1 MTSFDLLVLTAANEA
16 QAEGYRAQLAWRRA
30 NGLLAPD
37 TQTRVI
43 TDPGGRRVGSL
54 GATLNVLA
62 ELAGEQRTGGTL
74 NVQRSTLNAEAEKGK
89 RETELVDFFRG
100 KRILICHSGGDSR
113 RTPAYAAQGKVFT
126 PVPTAGANG
135 APLALF
141 DLILQTV
148 SALPA
153 PEDGH
158 VLVTSGDVLLT
169 FDHASVDLT
178 RPGVTGVAYFGPVE
192 RGSRHGVYVP
202 EAFRA
207 NPLRTECV
215 PVVDFLQKPSEAEAR
230 ACGAVDPFG
239 HVAVDTGLVSLDP
252 ATCARLLEAAGVG
265 GRENA
270 HRSTVNAQRS
280 REKKKG
286 LLAEII
292 AGACPALDLYEE
304 LTMAVT
310 PRFDEARYLAR
321 FVSGRGHGAAHER
334 RMRAFYRALRGVAF
348 QVNIVPYCE
357 FFHIGSS
364 RELLSGFSGLSRTA
378 QEYRFANG
386 SGACVTSGGETG
398 RAFLFNARVACPLKT
413 GRALIEAV
421 HASAAC
427 PGVTLAG
434 DNILTGLPPEATV
447 AVRLPKGVGL
457 VCLPV
462 GKAGWAA
469 VAYGLDDDF
478 KTPFGGAKPCLF
490 LNAPVEAWLAR
501 TGTPAARLW
510 REGEARDGLWRAR
523 LWRVGALDDV
533 LAEAVAIA
541 EDGESAERS
550 TFNAQRSTLNAER
563 RSGVAGGRG
572 RRHSLAEL
580 LPQVNHGR
588 LLAVRQ
594 EIRRQVNLMRVAER
608 LLGDDA
614 LPSADV
620 CGWIRNADEAGLAL
634 RQLSAL
640 LTGEALGRP
649 LLRARVLRLMA
660 MIQGQTEDGGR
671 KADNSLGPR
680 TSDLRPP
687 TSVFGPQVS
696 DPQAQA
702 FAAVAEAV
710 AVSFEP
716 YGQPRAAAILHD
728 QVVWVTTP
736 VRIDFAGGWSDT
748 PPICA
753 ELGGTVLNAAV
764 TLNGLYP
771 VQVMA
776 KLNTH
781 GCIRL
786 SSIDLGE
793 RKEFRTTAELLDHR
807 DPNDWATLAKAAL
820 VLAGV
825 APSRAEE
832 PLAAWLKMLGG
843 GLDLTI
849 FSSLPKG
856 SGMGTSSI
864 LGAAVIACLDRVL
877 GVPFNTDRLIR
888 MTSILEQRMCTGGG
902 WQDQVGGIL
911 PGVKLIRTQP
921 GTDQTVALRWTVFDM
936 SEGSELKRRCLLY
949 FTGQK
954 RMARNILH
962 NVVSGYLA
970 RDPLV
975 LRTLSELKGSALETK
990 EALDAQDLDGFAR
1003 GIARYWEL
1011 KKRIDPGSTNSPIEA
1026 LLRAVADETQ
1036 AALLPGAGG
1045 GGFIFLLAK
1054 SAAAAERIRRT
1065 FERRPP
1071 NAHARFFD
1079 FAVDQQGLKVTVL

>member
-1 MTSFDLLVLTAANEA
+1 MTPFDVLVLTAANDA
-16 QAEGYRAQLAWRRA
+16 QANGYRAQLAWRQA
-30 NGLLAPD
+30 NGLIAPS
-37 TQTRVI
+37 TRVLVI

-54 GATLNVLA
+54 GATLHVLA
-62 ELAGEQRTGGTL
+62 VLASEIGSQKSEVRDQPRRKALRPPASDFRSLFTG
-74 NVQRSTLNAEAEKGK
+74 R
-89 RETELVDFFRG
+89 
-100 KRILICHSGGDSR
+100 RILICHSGGDSR

-126 PVPTAGANG
+126 PVPATAANG

-141 DLILQTV
+141 DLILRTV
-148 SALPA
+148 SELPA
-153 PEDGH
+153 PAAGH

-169 FDHASVDLT
+169 FDHASVDFA

-202 EAFRA
+202 ELFRG
-207 NPLRTECV
+207 NPQGTECV
-215 PVVDFLQKPSEAEAR
+215 PVADFLQKPSEAEAR

-252 ATCARLLEAAGVG
+252 ATCAKLLEVAGWEG
-265 GRENA
+265 
-270 HRSTVNAQRS
+270 TNAQRS
-280 REKKKG
+280 RKKG
-286 LLAEII
+286 LLAEIVD
-292 AGACPALDLYEE
+292 GDCPALDLYEE
-304 LTMAVT
+304 LTMALA

-321 FVSGRGHGAAHER
+321 FVTGRGRDAAHGH
-334 RMRAFYRALRGVAF
+334 RMRAFYRALRSVPF

-386 SGACVTSGGETG
+386 SGACISSGSSAESRGQRSEIG
-398 RAFLFNARVACPLKT
+398 GAGHSAFIFNSLIGCRVRC
-413 GRALIEAV
+413 GRALIESV
-421 HASAAC
+421 HRASSDLRLPTSALLD
-427 PGVTLAG
+427 LAG
-434 DNILTGLPPEATV
+434 ENILTGLPPEAKV
-447 AVRLPKGVGL
+447 AVSLTKGVGL

-462 GKAGWAA
+462 GKTEWAA
-469 VAYGLDDDF
+469 IAYGLDDDF
-478 KTPFGGAKPCLF
+478 KTPFGGGKPCRF
-490 LNAPVEAWLAR
+490 LNQPVEEWMAR
-501 TGTPAARLW
+501 NGVTEAKLW
-510 REGEARDGLWRAR
+510 RGDQKDGLWRAR

-533 LAEAVAIA
+533 LAEAVVVGQGLGWT
-541 EDGESAERS
+541 EGVR
-550 TFNAQRSTLNAER
+550 ER
-563 RSGVAGGRG
+563 RLSI
-572 RRHSLAEL
+572 AEL
-580 LPQVNHGR
+580 LPRVNHAR

-594 EIRRQVNLMRVAER
+594 EILRQVNLTRVAER
-608 LLGDDA
+608 LL
-614 LPSADV
+614 
-620 CGWIRNADEAGLAL
+620 ADETLPAATVCAEIQTPDEAALAL
-634 RQLSAL
+634 RQLAQL
-640 LTGEALGRP
+640 LEGEAFGKP
-649 LLRARVLRLMA
+649 LVRARVLRLAA
-660 MIQGQTEDGGR
+660 MIQKGEQRSEAGSRKSERETK
-671 KADNSLGPR
+671 KADSP
-680 TSDLRPP
+680 TADLRPL
-687 TSVFGPQVS
+687 TS
-696 DPQAQA
+696 DPQTAA
-702 FAAVAEAV
+702 FAAVSEAV

-716 YGQPRAAAILHD
+716 AAQPRPAAILHD

-748 PPICA
+748 PPICT
-753 ELGGTVLNAAV
+753 EQGGTVLNAAV

-776 KLNTH
+776 KLNTA

-793 RKEFRTTAELLDHR
+793 RKEIRTTAELLDHH
-807 DPNDWATLAKAAL
+807 DPHDWATLAKAAL
-820 VLAGV
+820 ILAGV
-825 APSRAEE
+825 GPSHEDASLE
-832 PLAAWLKMLGG
+832 AWLKALGG

-877 GVPFNTDRLIR
+877 GVPFNTDRLVR

-921 GTDQTVALRWTVFDM
+921 GPDQTVSLRWTVFDM

-954 RMARNILH
+954 RMARNILQ
-962 NVVSGYLA
+962 NVVNGYLA

-975 LRTLSELKGSALETK
+975 LQTVRDLKTSAVETK
-990 EALDAQDLDGFAR
+990 EALDAQDIDGFAR
-1003 GIARYWEL
+1003 GVARYWAL
-1011 KKRIDPGSTNSPIEA
+1011 KKQIDPGSTNAPIEK
-1026 LLRAVADETQ
+1026 LLKAVAQETQ

-1045 GGFIFLLAK
+1045 GGFIFMLAK

-1065 FERRPP
+1065 FEAHPP

-1079 FAVDQQGLKVTVL
+1079 FGVDQQGLKVTVL

>member
-1 MTSFDLLVLTAANEA
+1 MTPFDILVLTAANEA
-16 QAEGYRAQLAWRRA
+16 QAQGYRAQLAWRQA
-30 NGLLAPD
+30 NGLLAPA
-37 TQTRVI
+37 TRALVM

-54 GATLNVLA
+54 GATFNVLA
-62 ELAGEQRTGGTL
+62 ELAGGEVLKCDSSKVRNSGKGTKTTSSG
-74 NVQRSTLNAEAEKGK
+74 QTS
-89 RETELVDFFRG
+89 ELTRLFTG

-126 PVPTAGANG
+126 PVPAVAANG

-141 DLILQTV
+141 DLILRTV
-148 SALPA
+148 SELPA
-153 PEDGH
+153 PEAGH

-169 FDHASVDLT
+169 FDHASVDLS

-202 EAFRA
+202 ENFRA

-239 HVAVDTGLVSLDP
+239 HVAVDTGLVSFDP
-252 ATCARLLEAAGVG
+252 ATCARLLEVAGWKPG
-265 GRENA
+265 NGK
-270 HRSTVNAQRS
+270 RSTLNVQRSTLNAQRPT
-280 REKKKG
+280 RTAKG

-292 AGACPALDLYEE
+292 DGTCPALDLYEE

-310 PRFDEARYLAR
+310 PRFDEARFIER
-321 FVSGRGHGAAHER
+321 FVTGRGRDAAHGR
-334 RMRAFYRALRGVAF
+334 RMRAFYRALRAVPF

-398 RAFLFNARVACPLKT
+398 RAFVFNSRIACALKT
-413 GRALIEAV
+413 GTALIEAT
-421 HASAAC
+421 HAAAC
-427 PGVTLAG
+427 PELELSGE
-434 DNILTGLPPEATV
+434 NILTGLPPEATV
-447 AVRLPKGVGL
+447 AVRLPKGIGL

-462 GKAGWAA
+462 GKAGWAV

-478 KTPFGGAKPCLF
+478 KTPFGGERPCLF
-490 LNAPVEAWLAR
+490 LNAPIEAWMAR
-501 TGTPAARLW
+501 NEVAEAKLW
-510 REGEARDGLWRAR
+510 RGDQKDGLWRAR

-533 LAEAVAIA
+533 LAEAVSVA
-541 EDGESAERS
+541 
-550 TFNAQRSTLNAER
+550 
-563 RSGVAGGRG
+563 AGGGNELGVRSEELGVERGAFRRG
-572 RRHSLAEL
+572 RRYSLAEL
-580 LPQVNHGR
+580 LPKVSHER

-594 EIRRQVNLMRVAER
+594 EIRRQVNLMSVAER

-614 LPSADV
+614 LPSAAV
-620 CGWIRNADEAGLAL
+620 CGELRSPDEAALVL
-634 RQLSAL
+634 RQLAAL
-640 LTGEALGRP
+640 LEGEALAKP
-649 LLRARVLRLMA
+649 LLRARVLRLMSMVQA
-660 MIQGQTEDGGR
+660 ACPCPCVPVRE
-671 KADNSLGPR
+671 
-680 TSDLRPP
+680 
-687 TSVFGPQVS
+687 
-696 DPQAQA
+696 PQAAA

-716 YGQPRAAAILHD
+716 CGKPRKAAILHD

-748 PPICA
+748 PPICT
-753 ELGGTVLNAAV
+753 EQGGTVLNAAV

-793 RKEFRTTAELLDHR
+793 RKEIRSSAELLDHR
-807 DPNDWATLAKAAL
+807 DPTDWAALAKAAL
-820 VLAGV
+820 ILAGLG
-825 APSRAEE
+825 PSRAEE
-832 PLAAWLKMLGG
+832 PLAAWLKVLGG

-902 WQDQVGGIL
+902 WQDQVGGIM

-970 RDPLV
+970 RDPRV
-975 LRTLSELKGSALETK
+975 LQTVSDLKASAAETK
-990 EALDAQDLDGFAR
+990 EALDAQDIDGFAR
-1003 GIARYWEL
+1003 GLARYWEL
-1011 KKRIDPGSTNSPIEA
+1011 KKRIDPGSTNAPIEA
-1026 LLRAVADETQ
+1026 LLASVREETQ

-1045 GGFIFLLAK
+1045 GGFILLLAK
-1054 SAAAAERIRRT
+1054 SAEAAGRIRRA
-1065 FERRPP
+1065 FEAHPP

-1079 FAVDQQGLKVTVL
+1079 FGVDQQGLKVTVL

>member
-1 MTSFDLLVLTAANEA
+1 MTPFDILVLTAANEA
-16 QAEGYRAQLAWRRA
+16 QARGYRAQLAWRQA
-30 NGLLAPD
+30 NGLLDPA
-37 TQTRVI
+37 TRALVI

-62 ELAGEQRTGGTL
+62 ELAKMLPGEK
-74 NVQRSTLNAEAEKGK
+74 EAQD
-89 RETELVDFFRG
+89 LFRNR
-100 KRILICHSGGDSR
+100 RILICHSGGDSR

-126 PVPTAGANG
+126 PVPTVAANG

-148 SALPA
+148 SNLPS
-153 PEDGH
+153 PEGGH

-169 FDHASVDLT
+169 FDHASVDFSQT
-178 RPGVTGVAYFGPVE
+178 GMTGVAYFGPVE
-192 RGSRHGVYVP
+192 RGSHHGVYVP
-202 EAFRA
+202 EAFRG

-215 PVVDFLQKPSEAEAR
+215 PVVDFLQKPSEGEAR
-230 ACGAVDPFG
+230 ARGAVDPFG
-239 HVAVDTGLVSLDP
+239 HVAVDTGLVSFDP
-252 ATCARLLEAAGVG
+252 ATCALLLAFA
-265 GRENA
+265 R
-270 HRSTVNAQRS
+270 
-280 REKKKG
+280 KG
-286 LLAEII
+286 LLAEIV
-292 AGACPALDLYEE
+292 GGSCPALDLYEE

-310 PRFDEARYLAR
+310 PRFDEARFLAR
-321 FVSGRGHGAAHER
+321 FVTGRGRDAAHGR
-334 RMRAFYRALRGVAF
+334 RMRAFYRAMRGVPF
-348 QVNIVPYCE
+348 QVNVVPYCE

-386 SGACVTSGGETG
+386 SGACVSSGGETG
-398 RAFLFNARVACPLKT
+398 RAFIFNSRIACPLKT
-413 GRALIEAV
+413 GPALIESA
-421 HASAAC
+421 HAASC
-427 PGVTLAG
+427 AG
-434 DNILTGLPPEATV
+434 LELEGENILTGLPPEATV
-447 AVRLPKGVGL
+447 AVRLARGIGL

-462 GKAGWAA
+462 GKREWAA

-478 KTPFGGAKPCLF
+478 KTPLGGGKPCLF
-490 LNAPVEAWLAR
+490 LNAPIEAWMAR
-501 TGTPAARLW
+501 AGLSEKKLW
-510 REGEARDGLWRAR
+510 RGDQKDGLWRAR

-541 EDGESAERS
+541 NGEGLQA
-550 TFNAQRSTLNAER
+550 ADK
-563 RSGVAGGRG
+563 G
-572 RRHSLAEL
+572 RRYGVAEL
-580 LPQVNHGR
+580 LPRVNHGR
-588 LLAVRQ
+588 LLQVRQ
-594 EIRRQVNLMRVAER
+594 EIRRQVNLMSVAER

-614 LPSADV
+614 LPSATV
-620 CGWIRNADEAGLAL
+620 YGEIRSEGEASLVL
-634 RQLSAL
+634 RQLATL
-640 LTGEALGRP
+640 LEGEALDRP

-660 MIQGQTEDGGR
+660 MIRERVEGGGR
-671 KADNSLGPR
+671 KTEAGSRGPARGR
-680 TSDLRPP
+680 TSL
-687 TSVFGPQVS
+687 SGPQTLALGS
-696 DPQAQA
+696 DPQAEA

-716 YGQPRAAAILHD
+716 CGTPRPAAILHD

-748 PPICA
+748 PPICT
-753 ELGGTVLNAAV
+753 ERGGTVLNAAV

-776 KLNTH
+776 KLNTN

-793 RKEFRTTAELLDHR
+793 RKEISTTEELLDHR
-807 DPNDWATLAKAAL
+807 DPHDWAALAKAAL
-820 VLAGV
+820 ILAGIG
-825 APSRAEE
+825 PSRAGE
-832 PLAAWLKMLGG
+832 PLSQWLKVLGG

-902 WQDQVGGIL
+902 WQDQVGGIM

-921 GTDQTVALRWTVFDM
+921 GPDQTVSLRWTVFDM

-954 RMARNILH
+954 RMARNILK

-975 LRTLSELKGSALETK
+975 LRTVEALKASAVATK
-990 EALDAQDLDGFAR
+990 EALDAQDIDGFAR
-1003 GIARYWEL
+1003 GVAQYWDL
-1011 KKRIDPGSTNSPIEA
+1011 KKRIDPGSTNAPIEA
-1026 LLRAVADETQ
+1026 LLRSVAKETQ

-1045 GGFIFLLAK
+1045 GGFIFMIAK
-1054 SAAAAERIRRT
+1054 SAAAAQRIRRV
-1065 FERRPP
+1065 FEAKPP
-1071 NAHARFFD
+1071 NTHARFFD
-1079 FAVDQQGLKVTVL
+1079 FDVDRQGLKVTVL

>member
-1 MTSFDLLVLTAANEA
+1 MTPFDILVLTAANEA
-16 QAEGYRAQLAWRRA
+16 QANGYRAQLAWRQA
-30 NGLLAPD
+30 NGLLDLA
-37 TQTRVI
+37 TRVLVI

-54 GATLNVLA
+54 GATLKVLA
-62 ELAGEQRTGGTL
+62 VLAAEIGDRRSEARSRRDKSDLRPPYSDLRSLFTG
-74 NVQRSTLNAEAEKGK
+74 R
-89 RETELVDFFRG
+89 
-100 KRILICHSGGDSR
+100 RILICHSGGDSR

-126 PVPTAGANG
+126 PVPAAAANG

-141 DLILQTV
+141 DLILRTV
-148 SALPA
+148 QELPA
-153 PEDGH
+153 PEAGH

-169 FDHASVDLT
+169 FDHASVDLA

-202 EAFRA
+202 AIFHS
-207 NPLRTECV
+207 NPLSTECV

-239 HVAVDTGLVSLDP
+239 HVAVDTGLVSFDP
-252 ATCARLLEAAGVG
+252 ATCAHLLAVSGVKLAR
-265 GRENA
+265 GRV
-270 HRSTVNAQRS
+270 TVG
-280 REKKKG
+280 KG
-286 LLAEII
+286 LLTEVID
-292 AGACPALDLYEE
+292 GACPALDLYEE

-310 PRFDEARYLAR
+310 PRFDEARFLER
-321 FVSGRGHGAAHER
+321 FVSGRGRDAAHGR
-334 RMRAFYRALRGVAF
+334 RMRAFYRAMRSVPF

-386 SGACVTSGGETG
+386 SGACVTSGGAEFRG
-398 RAFLFNARVACPLKT
+398 RESDIGGSGTAAFIFNSLIGCPMKC
-413 GRALIEAV
+413 GRALIESV
-421 HASAAC
+421 HRAPYDLRPLTSGSPALDLE
-427 PGVTLAG
+427 GE
-434 DNILTGLPPEATV
+434 NILTGLPPEAKV
-447 AVRLPKGVGL
+447 AVQLAKGIGL
-457 VCLPV
+457 VCLPID
-462 GKAGWAA
+462 KTEWAA
-469 VAYGLDDDF
+469 IAYGLDDDF
-478 KTPFGGAKPCLF
+478 KTPLGGGKPCLF
-490 LNAPVEAWLAR
+490 LNQPIETWMAR
-501 TGTPAARLW
+501 NGVTESKLW
-510 REGEARDGLWRAR
+510 QGDQKDGLWRAR

-533 LAEAVAIA
+533 LAEAVVVGRG
-541 EDGESAERS
+541 DGWTDGVR
-550 TFNAQRSTLNAER
+550 ER
-563 RSGVAGGRG
+563 RASI
-572 RRHSLAEL
+572 AEL
-580 LPQVNHGR
+580 LPRVNHDR

-608 LLGDDA
+608 LLADDA
-614 LPSADV
+614 LPSATV
-620 CGWIRNADEAGLAL
+620 CGEIQTRDEAALVL
-634 RQLSAL
+634 RQLAL
-640 LTGEALGRP
+640 LLEGVALDKP

-660 MIQGQTEDGGR
+660 MIQNGDLRSEAGNRSSERKTK
-671 KADNSLGPR
+671 KADSP
-680 TSDLRPP
+680 TSDLRSL
-687 TSVFGPQVS
+687 TS
-696 DPQAQA
+696 DPQTAA
-702 FAAVAEAV
+702 FAAVSEAV

-716 YGQPRAAAILHD
+716 AGKPRPAAILHD

-753 ELGGTVLNAAV
+753 EQGGTVLNAAV

-771 VQVMA
+771 IQVMA
-776 KLNTH
+776 KLNTA

-793 RKEFRTTAELLDHR
+793 RKEIRTTAELLDHR
-807 DPNDWATLAKAAL
+807 DPHDWAALAKAAL
-820 VLAGV
+820 ILAGV
-825 APSRAEE
+825 GPSHKNE
-832 PLAAWLKMLGG
+832 PLGAWLAALGG

-849 FSSLPKG
+849 FSALPKG

-864 LGAAVIACLDRVL
+864 LGAAVIACLDRVF

-902 WQDQVGGIL
+902 WQDQVGGIM

-936 SEGSELKRRCLLY
+936 SEGSELKRRCLLF

-954 RMARNILH
+954 RMARNILQ
-962 NVVSGYLA
+962 NVVNGYLA

-975 LRTLSELKGSALETK
+975 LQTVRDLKVSAAETK
-990 EALDAQDLDGFAR
+990 EALDAQDIDGFAR

-1011 KKRIDPGSTNSPIEA
+1011 KKQIDPGSTNAPIES
-1026 LLRAVADETQ
+1026 LLKSVAQETQ

-1045 GGFIFLLAK
+1045 GGFIFMLAK

-1065 FERRPP
+1065 FEANPP
-1071 NAHARFFD
+1071 NEHARFFD
-1079 FAVDQQGLKVTVL
+1079 FGVDQQGLKVTVL

>member
-1 MTSFDLLVLTAANEA
+1 MKPFDVLVLTAANEA
-16 QAEGYRAQLAWRRA
+16 QAQGYRAQLAWRRA
-30 NGLLAPD
+30 NGLLAPG
-37 TQTRVI
+37 TQALVI

-62 ELAGEQRTGGTL
+62 ELAEGGALRAGAAATRSAGRT
-74 NVQRSTLNAEAEKGK
+74 S
-89 RETELVDFFRG
+89 ELCRLFAGR
-100 KRILICHSGGDSR
+100 RILICHSGGDSR

-126 PVPTAGANG
+126 PVPASAPNG

-141 DLILQTV
+141 DLILRTV
-148 SALPA
+148 SELPA
-153 PEDGH
+153 PAGGH

-169 FDHASVDLT
+169 FDHASADFS
-178 RPGVTGVAYFGPVE
+178 RPGVTGVAYFGSVE

-202 EAFRA
+202 DAFRGT
-207 NPLRTECV
+207 PQRTECL
-215 PVVDFLQKPSEAEAR
+215 PVADFLQKPSEDEAR

-239 HVAVDTGLVSLDP
+239 HVAVDTGLMSLDP
-252 ATCARLLEAAGVG
+252 ATCARLLEAAGWK
-265 GRENA
+265 
-270 HRSTVNAQRS
+270 NAQRS
-280 REKKKG
+280 TLNAQRATKKREKG

-292 AGACPALDLYEE
+292 DGSCPALDLYEE
-304 LTMAVT
+304 LAMALA
-310 PRFDEARYLAR
+310 PRFDEARFLAR
-321 FVSGRGHGAAHER
+321 FVTARGRDAAHGR
-334 RMRAFYRALRGVAF
+334 RMRDFYRALRAVPF

-386 SGACVTSGGETG
+386 SGASVTSGGETG
-398 RAFLFNARVACPLKT
+398 RAFIFNSRLASPLKT
-413 GRALIEAV
+413 GRALIESV
-421 HASAAC
+421 HANGC
-427 PGVTLAG
+427 PALELAG
-434 DNILTGLPPEATV
+434 DNILTGLPPEAKV
-447 AVRLPKGVGL
+447 AVRLPEGVGL

-462 GKAGWAA
+462 GRHQWAA

-478 KTPFGGAKPCLF
+478 KTSYGGARPCLF
-490 LNAPVEAWLAR
+490 LNRPVESWLER
-501 TGTPAARLW
+501 NGVRAARLW
-510 REGEARDGLWRAR
+510 RGDQKDGLWRAR

-533 LAEAVAIA
+533 LAEAVIVGRG
-541 EDGESAERS
+541 DGWTEGAR
-550 TFNAQRSTLNAER
+550 ER
-563 RSGVAGGRG
+563 RF
-572 RRHSLAEL
+572 SLAEL
-580 LPQVNHGR
+580 LPRVNHER

-594 EIRRQVNLMRVAER
+594 EIRRQVNLTRVSER
-608 LLGDDA
+608 LLTDSA
-614 LPSADV
+614 LPSAAI
-620 CGWIRNADEAGLAL
+620 CAEIQTAEEAALVL
-634 RQLSAL
+634 RQLAQML
-640 LTGEALGRP
+640 GGEALDQP

-660 MIQGQTEDGGR
+660 MIT
-671 KADNSLGPR
+671 A
-680 TSDLRPP
+680 LRPCP
-687 TSVFGPQVS
+687 SASVRAVPP
-696 DPQAQA
+696 DPQAAA

-716 YGQPRAAAILHD
+716 SRKPRPAAILHD

-748 PPICA
+748 PPICT
-753 ELGGTVLNAAV
+753 EQGGTVLNAAV

-776 KLNTH
+776 KLNTA

-793 RKEFRTTAELLDHR
+793 RKELRTTAELLDHH
-807 DPNDWATLAKAAL
+807 DPHDWATLAKAAL
-820 VLAGV
+820 ILAGV
-825 APSRAEE
+825 APSDPDE
-832 PLAAWLKMLGG
+832 PLAAWLKVLGG

-888 MTSILEQRMCTGGG
+888 MASILEQRMCTGGG
-902 WQDQVGGIL
+902 WQDQVGGIM

-921 GTDQTVALRWTVFDM
+921 GPDQTVSLRWTVFDM
-936 SEGSELKRRCLLY
+936 SEGGELKRRCLLY

-954 RMARNILH
+954 RMARNILQ
-962 NVVSGYLA
+962 NVVNGYLA

-975 LRTLSELKGSALETK
+975 LRTVGELKAAALETK
-990 EALDAQDLDGFAR
+990 EALDAQDIDGFAR
-1003 GIARYWEL
+1003 GVARYWEL
-1011 KKRIDPGSTNSPIEA
+1011 KKRIDPGSTNAPIER
-1026 LLRAVADETQ
+1026 LLASVAKETQ

-1054 SAAAAERIRRT
+1054 SAAAAERIRRV
-1065 FERRPP
+1065 FEAHPP

-1079 FAVDQQGLKVTVL
+1079 FGIDDQGLKVTGL

>member
-1 MTSFDLLVLTAANEA
+1 MTPFDILVLTAANEA
-16 QAEGYRAQLAWRRA
+16 QADGYRAQLAWRQA
-30 NGLLAPD
+30 NGLLDPA
-37 TQTRVI
+37 TRVLVI

-62 ELAGEQRTGGTL
+62 VLADENGGR
-74 NVQRSTLNAEAEKGK
+74 RSEARSRREKSDL
-89 RETELVDFFRG
+89 RPPTSDFQSLFEG

-126 PVPTAGANG
+126 PVPTVAANG
-135 APLALF
+135 VPLALF
-141 DLILQTV
+141 DLILRTV
-148 SALPA
+148 QELPVPA
-153 PEDGH
+153 AGH

-169 FDHASVDLT
+169 FDHASVDLS

-202 EAFRA
+202 ENFRS
-207 NPLRTECV
+207 NPLGTECV
-215 PVVDFLQKPSEAEAR
+215 PVIDFLQKPSETEAR

-239 HVAVDTGLVSLDP
+239 HVAVDTGLVSFDP
-252 ATCARLLEAAGVG
+252 ATCAKLLEVAGWK
-265 GRENA
+265 GR
-270 HRSTVNAQRS
+270 NAQRS
-280 REKKKG
+280 TNKGITKKG

-292 AGACPALDLYEE
+292 DGSCPALDLYEE

-310 PRFDEARYLAR
+310 PRFDEARFLER
-321 FVSGRGHGAAHER
+321 FVGGRGRDAAHGR
-334 RMRAFYRALRGVAF
+334 RMSAFYRAMRSVPF

-398 RAFLFNARVACPLKT
+398 RAFVFNARIACALKT
-413 GRALIEAV
+413 GTALIEAV
-421 HASAAC
+421 HAAEC
-427 PGVTLAG
+427 PKLELEG
-434 DNILTGLPPEATV
+434 DNILTGLPPEAKV
-447 AVRLPKGVGL
+447 AIWLAKGIGL
-457 VCLPV
+457 VCLPI
-462 GKAGWAA
+462 GKAEWA
-469 VAYGLDDDF
+469 VIAYGIDDDF
-478 KTPFGGAKPCLF
+478 KTPFGGGKPCLF
-490 LNAPVEAWLAR
+490 LNQPIESWMAR
-501 TGTPAARLW
+501 NGVAEEKLW
-510 REGEARDGLWRAR
+510 QGDQKDGLWRAR

-533 LAEAVAIA
+533 LAEAVVVGRG
-541 EDGESAERS
+541 DGWTDGVR
-550 TFNAQRSTLNAER
+550 ER
-563 RSGVAGGRG
+563 RASI
-572 RRHSLAEL
+572 AEL
-580 LPQVNHGR
+580 LPRVNHDR

-594 EIRRQVNLMRVAER
+594 EIRRQVNLMRVTER
-608 LLGDDA
+608 LLADDA
-614 LPSADV
+614 LPAATV
-620 CGWIRNADEAGLAL
+620 CGEIQTPDEAALVL
-634 RQLSAL
+634 RQLAL
-640 LTGEALGRP
+640 LLEGVAFDKP
-649 LLRARVLRLMA
+649 LLRARVLRLAA
-660 MIQGQTEDGGR
+660 MIQNGKQKPEGGSR
-671 KADNSLGPR
+671 KSERGTKIAELPI
-680 TSDLRPP
+680 SDLRSL
-687 TSVFGPQVS
+687 TS
-696 DPQAQA
+696 DPQAAA
-702 FAAVAEAV
+702 FAAVSEAV

-716 YGQPRAAAILHD
+716 ADKPRPAAILHD

-748 PPICA
+748 PPICT
-753 ELGGTVLNAAV
+753 EQGGTVLNAAV

-771 VQVMA
+771 IQVIA
-776 KLNTH
+776 KLNTS

-793 RKEFRTTAELLDHR
+793 RKEIRTTAELLDHR
-807 DPNDWATLAKAAL
+807 DPHDWAALAKAAL
-820 VLAGV
+820 ILAGV
-825 APSRAEE
+825 GPSRKDE
-832 PLAAWLKMLGG
+832 LLGKWLEVLGG

-864 LGAAVIACLDRVL
+864 LGAAVIACLDRVF

-902 WQDQVGGIL
+902 WQDQVGGIM

-936 SEGSELKRRCLLY
+936 SEASELKRRCLLY

-954 RMARNILH
+954 RMARNILQ
-962 NVVSGYLA
+962 NVVNGYLA

-975 LRTLSELKGSALETK
+975 LQTVRDLKVSAVETK
-990 EALDAQDLDGFAR
+990 EALDAQDIDGFAR

-1011 KKRIDPGSTNSPIEA
+1011 KKQIDPGSTNAPIEK
-1026 LLRAVADETQ
+1026 LLKSVAQETQ

-1045 GGFIFLLAK
+1045 GGFIFMLAK
-1054 SAAAAERIRRT
+1054 SAAAAARIRRT
-1065 FERRPP
+1065 FEANPP

-1079 FAVDQQGLKVTVL
+1079 FGVDQQGLKVTVL

>member
-1 MTSFDLLVLTAANEA
+1 MTPFDILVLTAANEA
-16 QAEGYRAQLAWRRA
+16 QAQGYRAQLAWRQA
-30 NGLLAPD
+30 NGLLDPA
-37 TQTRVI
+37 TQALVI

-54 GATLNVLA
+54 GATFNVLA
-62 ELAGEQRTGGTL
+62 ELVKILEAP
-74 NVQRSTLNAEAEKGK
+74 RSARRSDPPLEALFK
-89 RETELVDFFRG
+89 G

-126 PVPTAGANG
+126 PVPTVAANG
-135 APLALF
+135 VPLALF

-148 SALPA
+148 SNLPA
-153 PEDGH
+153 PEAGQ

-169 FDHASVDLT
+169 FDHASVDLS

-202 EAFRA
+202 ENFRS

-215 PVVDFLQKPSEAEAR
+215 PVVDFLQKPSETEAR

-239 HVAVDTGLVSLDP
+239 HVAVDTGLVSFDP
-252 ATCARLLEAAGVG
+252 ATCAKLLDVCGWRTRNVQ
-265 GRENA
+265 
-270 HRSTVNAQRS
+270 RSTPNAQRS
-280 REKKKG
+280 RRTEKG

-292 AGACPALDLYEE
+292 DGTCPALDLYEE

-310 PRFDEARYLAR
+310 PRFDEARFLER
-321 FVSGRGHGAAHER
+321 FVAGRGRDAAHGQ
-334 RMRAFYRALRGVAF
+334 RMRTFYRAMRGVPF

-398 RAFLFNARVACPLKT
+398 RAFVFNARIACPLKT
-413 GRALIEAV
+413 GNALIEAV
-421 HASAAC
+421 HAAGC
-427 PGVTLAG
+427 PEVKLAG

-447 AVRLPKGVGL
+447 SVRLEKGVGL

-462 GKAGWAA
+462 GKSEWA
-469 VAYGLDDDF
+469 VIAYGLDDDF
-478 KTPFGGAKPCLF
+478 KTPFGGERPCLF
-490 LNAPVEAWLAR
+490 LNQPINAWMTR
-501 TGTPAARLW
+501 NGVAAAKLW
-510 REGEARDGLWRAR
+510 HGDQRDGLWRAR
-523 LWRVGALDDV
+523 LWRVGALDEV
-533 LAEAVAIA
+533 LAEAIAIA
-541 EDGESAERS
+541 
-550 TFNAQRSTLNAER
+550 N
-563 RSGVAGGRG
+563 GGGRKPGSRG
-572 RRHSLAEL
+572 RRYSIAEV
-580 LPQVNHGR
+580 LPRVNHAR

-594 EIRRQVNLMRVAER
+594 EIRRQVNLMSVAER
-608 LLGDDA
+608 LLDDDA
-614 LPSADV
+614 LPSAEV
-620 CGWIRNADEAGLAL
+620 CGEIRSSAEAALVL
-634 RQLSAL
+634 RQLAAL
-640 LTGEALGRP
+640 LDGEALAKP

-660 MIQGQTEDGGR
+660 MIQAIQLKSSGPDGAGH
-671 KADNSLGPR
+671 SMEG
-680 TSDLRPP
+680 RPP
-687 TSVFGPQVS
+687 RRPMNAEES
-696 DPQAQA
+696 QAAA

-716 YGQPRAAAILHD
+716 CGKPRPAAILHD

-748 PPICA
+748 PPICT
-753 ELGGTVLNAAV
+753 ERGGTVLNAAV

-771 VQVMA
+771 IQVIA

-793 RKEFRTTAELLDHR
+793 RKEIRTTAELLNHK
-807 DPNDWATLAKAAL
+807 DPTDWAALAKAAL
-820 VLAGV
+820 ILAGIG
-825 APSRAEE
+825 PSRAEE
-832 PLAAWLKMLGG
+832 PLGAWLKELGG

-877 GVPFNTDRLIR
+877 GLPFNTDRLIR

-902 WQDQVGGIL
+902 WQDQVGGIM

-921 GTDQTVALRWTVFDM
+921 GTDQTVALRWSVLNM

-975 LRTLSELKGSALETK
+975 LQTVSDLKTSAVETK
-990 EALDAQDLDGFAR
+990 EALDAQDIDGFAR
-1003 GIARYWEL
+1003 GLARYWEL
-1011 KKRIDPGSTNSPIEA
+1011 KKRIDPGATNEPIEA
-1026 LLRAVADETQ
+1026 LLRSVGGETQ

-1045 GGFIFLLAK
+1045 GGFIFMLAK
-1054 SAAAAERIRRT
+1054 SEAAAERIRRV
-1065 FERRPP
+1065 FEAHPP
-1071 NAHARFFD
+1071 NEHARFFNFD
-1079 FAVDQQGLKVTVL
+1079 VDQQGLKVTVL

>member
-16 QAEGYRAQLAWRRA
+16 QAAGYRAQLAWRRA
-30 NGLLAPD
+30 NGLLAPE
-37 TQTRVI
+37 TQTLVL

-62 ELAGEQRTGGTL
+62 ELVGGQGTGGTL
-74 NVQRSTLNAEAEKGK
+74 NVQRSTLNAEVEKGK

-126 PVPTAGANG
+126 PVPAAGANG

-148 SALPA
+148 SALPS
-153 PEDGH
+153 PKEGH

-169 FDHASVDLT
+169 FDHASVDLS

-215 PVVDFLQKPSEAEAR
+215 PVVDFLQKPSEPEAR

-252 ATCARLLEAAGVG
+252 ATCARLLEAAGAG
-265 GRENA
+265 SRENVQG
-270 HRSTVNAQRS
+270 STLNAQRS
-280 REKKKG
+280 GKKKKG

-310 PRFDEARYLAR
+310 PRFDEARYLER
-321 FVSGRGHGAAHER
+321 FVSGRGHGAEHER

-386 SGACVTSGGETG
+386 SGACVTSGGEVG
-398 RAFLFNARVACPLKT
+398 RAFIFNARIACPLKT
-413 GRALIEAV
+413 GRALIESV
-421 HASAAC
+421 HASANC
-427 PGVTLAG
+427 PGVNLAG

-447 AVRLPKGVGL
+447 AVRLAKGIGL

-462 GKAGWAA
+462 GKDGWAA

-478 KTPFGGAKPCLF
+478 KTAFGGAKPCLF
-490 LNAPVEAWLAR
+490 LNAPIEEWLAR

-510 REGEARDGLWRAR
+510 REGETRDGLWRAR

-541 EDGESAERS
+541 EGGGPRTAGR
-550 TFNAQRSTLNAER
+550 AR
-563 RSGVAGGRG
+563 RYSI
-572 RRHSLAEL
+572 AEL
-580 LPQVNHGR
+580 LPQVHHGR
-588 LLAVRQ
+588 LLAMRQ
-594 EIRRQVNLMRVAER
+594 EIRRQVNLMRVTER
-608 LLGDDA
+608 LLADDT

-620 CGWIRNADEAGLAL
+620 CGWIRNADEAALAL
-634 RQLSAL
+634 RQLATL
-640 LTGEALGRP
+640 LTGEALDQP

-660 MIQGQTEDGGR
+660 MIKSQTGDG
-671 KADNSLGPR
+671 KQKKTAVLNPQ
-680 TSDLRPP
+680 PP
-687 TSVFGPQVS
+687 GDGPQAAA

-716 YGQPRAAAILHD
+716 YGQPRAAEILHD

-748 PPICA
+748 PPICT

-807 DPNDWATLAKAAL
+807 DPTDWAALAKAAL

-832 PLAAWLKMLGG
+832 SLPAWLKVLGG

-921 GTDQTVALRWTVFDM
+921 GPDQTVALRWTVFDM

-975 LRTLSELKGSALETK
+975 LQTLSELKASALETK
-990 EALDAQDLDGFAR
+990 EALDAQDIDGFAR
-1003 GIARYWEL
+1003 GIARYWQL
-1011 KKRIDPGSTNSPIEA
+1011 KKRIDPGSTNGPIEA
-1026 LLRAVADETQ
+1026 LLRAVSSETQ

-1079 FAVDQQGLKVTVL
+1079 FAVDPQGLKVTVL

>member
-1 MTSFDLLVLTAANEA
+1 MTPFDILVLTAANEA
-16 QAEGYRAQLAWRRA
+16 QAHGYRAQLAWRQA
-30 NGLLAPD
+30 NGLLNSA
-37 TQTRVI
+37 TQALVI

-54 GATLNVLA
+54 GATFNVLA
-62 ELAGEQRTGGTL
+62 ELA
-74 NVQRSTLNAEAEKGK
+74 K
-89 RETELVDFFRG
+89 ELSDKSDGSDMADVFKN

-126 PVPTAGANG
+126 PVPTVAANG
-135 APLALF
+135 TPLALF

-148 SALPA
+148 SHLSA
-153 PEDGH
+153 PEAGQ

-169 FDHASVDLT
+169 FDHASVDLS

-202 EAFRA
+202 ANFRS

-215 PVVDFLQKPSEAEAR
+215 PVVDFLQKPSEAEAC

-239 HVAVDTGLVSLDP
+239 HVAVDTGLVSFDP
-252 ATCARLLEAAGVG
+252 ATCAKLLDVCGVKFAR
-265 GRENA
+265 GRVKIA
-270 HRSTVNAQRS
+270 
-280 REKKKG
+280 KG
-286 LLAEII
+286 LLDEII
-292 AGACPALDLYEE
+292 SGACPALDLYEE

-310 PRFDEARYLAR
+310 PRFDEARFLER
-321 FVSGRGHGAAHER
+321 FVSGRGRDAAHGR
-334 RMRAFYRALRGVAF
+334 RMRTFFRAMRGVPF

-386 SGACVTSGGETG
+386 SGACLTSGGETG
-398 RAFLFNARVACPLKT
+398 QAFVFNARIACPLKT
-413 GRALIEAV
+413 GTALIEAV
-421 HASAAC
+421 HAAGC
-427 PGVTLAG
+427 PELKLAG
-434 DNILTGLPPEATV
+434 DNILTGLPPEATSS
-447 AVRLPKGVGL
+447 VRLEKGIGL

-462 GKAGWAA
+462 GKSEWAA
-469 VAYGLDDDF
+469 IAYGLDDDF
-478 KTPFGGAKPCLF
+478 KTPFNGARPCLF
-490 LNAPVEAWLAR
+490 LNQPINTWMAR
-501 TGTPAARLW
+501 NGVVAEKLW
-510 REGEARDGLWRAR
+510 QGDQNDGLWRAR

-533 LAEAVAIA
+533 LAEAVAVANGGGMRAGLRARRVSIA
-541 EDGESAERS
+541 E
-550 TFNAQRSTLNAER
+550 
-563 RSGVAGGRG
+563 V
-572 RRHSLAEL
+572 
-580 LPQVNHGR
+580 LPRVNHER

-594 EIRRQVNLMRVAER
+594 EIRRQVNLTSVADR

-614 LPSADV
+614 LPSATV
-620 CGWIRNADEAGLAL
+620 CDEIRSHDEAVLML
-634 RQLSAL
+634 RQLAVLLEGDAL
-640 LTGEALGRP
+640 AKP

-660 MIQGQTEDGGR
+660 MIQDAQPKSSGPDG
-671 KADNSLGPR
+671 AGP
-680 TSDLRPP
+680 SMEGRPP
-687 TSVFGPQVS
+687 CRPMSAGES
-696 DPQAQA
+696 QAAA

-716 YGQPRAAAILHD
+716 CGRPRPAAILHD

-748 PPICA
+748 PPICT
-753 ELGGTVLNAAV
+753 EVGGTVLNAAV

-771 VQVMA
+771 IQVMA

-793 RKEFRTTAELLDHR
+793 RKEIRTSAELLDHK
-807 DPNDWATLAKAAL
+807 DPTDWAALAKAAL
-820 VLAGV
+820 ILAGIS
-825 APSRAEE
+825 PSCAEE
-832 PLAAWLKMLGG
+832 PLGAWLKVLGG

-888 MTSILEQRMCTGGG
+888 MASILEQRMRTGGG
-902 WQDQVGGIL
+902 WQDQAGGIL

-921 GTDQTVALRWTVFDM
+921 GPDQTVSLRWTVFDT
-936 SEGSELKRRCLLY
+936 SEGSELKQRCLLY

-962 NVVSGYLA
+962 NVVSRYLA

-975 LRTLSELKGSALETK
+975 LQTLRELKACAPEAK
-990 EALDAQDLDGFAR
+990 EALDAQDTDGFAR
-1003 GIARYWEL
+1003 VLAPYWEL
-1011 KKRIDPGSTNSPIEA
+1011 KKRSDPGSTNAPIEA
-1026 LLRAVADETQ
+1026 LLRSVAGETQ

-1054 SAAAAERIRRT
+1054 NAAAAERIRRT
-1065 FERRPP
+1065 FERHPL

-1079 FAVDQQGLKVTVL
+1079 FDVDRQGLKVTVL

>member
-1 MTSFDLLVLTAANEA
+1 MTPFDILVLTAANEA
-16 QAEGYRAQLAWRRA
+16 QAQGYRTQLAWRQA
-30 NGLLAPD
+30 NGLLDPS
-37 TQTRVI
+37 TRILVI

-62 ELAGEQRTGGTL
+62 VLAAEGGERRPAAGG
-74 NVQRSTLNAEAEKGK
+74 QRSVIRGRTTRDG
-89 RETELVDFFRG
+89 FRSLFAG

-126 PVPTAGANG
+126 PVPAAAANG

-141 DLILQTV
+141 DLILRTV
-148 SALPA
+148 SELPA
-153 PEDGH
+153 PADGH

-169 FDHASVDLT
+169 FDHASVDLS

-202 EAFRA
+202 EAFRS

-252 ATCARLLEAAGVG
+252 ATCERLLDVAGF
-265 GRENA
+265 GR
-270 HRSTVNAQRS
+270 SS
-280 REKKKG
+280 RKGQTASKG
-286 LLAEII
+286 LLTEII
-292 AGACPALDLYEE
+292 DGTCPALDLYEE

-310 PRFDEARYLAR
+310 PRFDEERFLAR
-321 FVSGRGHGAAHER
+321 FVAGRGRDAAHGR
-334 RMRAFYRALRGVAF
+334 RMRAFYRALRTVPF
-348 QVNIVPYCE
+348 HVNIVPYCE

-378 QEYRFANG
+378 QEYRFANCSG
-386 SGACVTSGGETG
+386 SVIGGQ
-398 RAFLFNARVACPLKT
+398 RAEVGDAASPAFIFNSLIGCSLRC

-421 HASAAC
+421 HRAPSDPRPPTSGLRPPASDL
-427 PGVTLAG
+427 LALEG
-434 DNILTGLPPEATV
+434 ENILTGLPPEAKV
-447 AVRLPKGVGL
+447 AVRLAKGVGL

-462 GKAGWAA
+462 GASGWSA

-478 KTPFGGAKPCLF
+478 KTPFGGGKPCLF
-490 LNAPVEAWLAR
+490 LNQPVESWMAR
-501 TGTPAARLW
+501 NGVSAAKLW
-510 REGEARDGLWRAR
+510 RGDQRDGLWRAR
-523 LWRVGALDDV
+523 LWRVGELDDV
-533 LAEAVAIA
+533 LAEAVVVGHGD
-541 EDGESAERS
+541 EWTDGVK
-550 TFNAQRSTLNAER
+550 ER
-563 RSGVAGGRG
+563 RYSIAD
-572 RRHSLAEL
+572 L
-580 LPQVNHGR
+580 LPRVNHDR

-608 LLGDDA
+608 LLAEEA
-614 LPSADV
+614 LPSAV
-620 CGWIRNADEAGLAL
+620 ICAEIQTQDEAALVL
-634 RQLSAL
+634 RQLAL
-640 LTGEALGRP
+640 LLEGEALAQP
-649 LLRARVLRLMA
+649 LLRARVLRLTA
-660 MIQGQTEDGGR
+660 MIQE
-671 KADNSLGPR
+671 KLGVRSEELGVKTNPH
-680 TSDLRPP
+680 
-687 TSVFGPQVS
+687 
-696 DPQAQA
+696 AAA
-702 FAAVAEAV
+702 FAAVSEAV

-716 YGQPRAAAILHD
+716 ADTPRAAAILHD

-748 PPICA
+748 PPICT
-753 ELGGTVLNAAV
+753 EQGGTVLNAAV

-776 KLNTH
+776 KLNSD

-786 SSIDLGE
+786 TSIDLGE
-793 RKEFRTTAELLDHR
+793 RKEIRTTAELLDHR
-807 DPNDWATLAKAAL
+807 DPHDWAALAKAAL
-820 VLAGV
+820 ILGGIG
-825 APSRAEE
+825 PSRAEE
-832 PLAAWLKMLGG
+832 PLDAWLKALGG

-902 WQDQVGGIL
+902 WQDQVGGIM

-921 GTDQTVALRWTVFDM
+921 GTDQTVSLRWTVFDM

-954 RMARNILH
+954 RMARNILQ
-962 NVVSGYLA
+962 NVVNGYLA

-975 LRTLSELKGSALETK
+975 LQTVRDLKASAADTK
-990 EALDAQDLDGFAR
+990 EALDAQDIDGFAR
-1003 GIARYWEL
+1003 GLARYWEL
-1011 KKRIDPGSTNSPIEA
+1011 KKQIDPGSTNAPIEA
-1026 LLRAVADETQ
+1026 LLRRVAGETQ

-1054 SAAAAERIRRT
+1054 SAAAAERIRHA
-1065 FERRPP
+1065 FEAHPP

-1079 FAVDQQGLKVTVL
+1079 FNVDQQGLKVTVL